1 MTSTNNDNK
10 EKKMFFTTSDLV
22 SKMNASMK
30 EANILP
36 TSSASS
42 DDDAGG
48 GFELQRKMPDGSYR
62 RADEKEVAAADFQSK
77 MKQASEAIKTLN
89 PQQKIE
95 WAKYQ
100 RTEGNVLFAKGE
112 YKEAMDVYLT
122 CLVAMDQTSSSS
134 TSSPPS
140 DDAASVAS
148 ADDNDE
154 KTNDGR
160 RNDDD
165 VTNGDD
171 DEEEEQQLNIQIEK
185 DIKLPVLLN
194 LALSALKLGMLS
206 KAEQFC
212 NHAIETELGK
222 QSAKA
227 HFRRGRVRM
236 LMGHFVSAE
245 LDLDKAH
252 ELIDTNMI
260 MRNSDNN
267 IVTDINDR
275 EENNQKLKELENEKT
290 VILREKQKLNRLV
303 NHAHKNEKQQKRAM
317 QKLFNSDEQQQ
328 RRQQAKKSQ
337 AIQDLY
343 PEKATPASTKQSNEQ
358 SEIVNEYSQPTT
370 YVQWY
375 MQMIGRCAQKILD
388 VIGHGDDE
396 DDEPVEVPVD
406 QDLLETLMN
415 DKKNA

>member
-1 MTSTNNDNK
+1 MTSTNNDT

-30 EANILP
+30 EANMILP
-36 TSSASS
+36 ASS

-100 RTEGNVLFAKGE
+100 RTEGNVLFARGE

-122 CLVAMDQTSSSS
+122 CLVAMDQSSSQS
-134 TSSPPS
+134 SSPPS
-140 DDAASVAS
+140 DDAALVPS

-165 VTNGDD
+165 VTND
-171 DEEEEQQLNIQIEK
+171 DEDDEQQLNIQIEK

-260 MRNSDNN
+260 MRNSDNI

-303 NHAHKNEKQQKRAM
+303 NHAHKNEKQQRRAM
-317 QKLFNSDEQQQ
+317 QKLFNSSDDERQQQ
-328 RRQQAKKSQ
+328 RQHAKSQ

-358 SEIVNEYSQPTT
+358 SEIANEFSGS

-375 MQMIGRCAQKILD
+375 MQMIGRCAQKVLD

>member
-30 EANILP
+30 EANMILP
-36 TSSASS
+36 ASS

-100 RTEGNVLFAKGE
+100 RTEGNVLFARGE

-122 CLVAMDQTSSSS
+122 CLVAMDQSSSQS
-134 TSSPPS
+134 SSPPS
-140 DDAASVAS
+140 DDAALVPS

-165 VTNGDD
+165 VTND
-171 DEEEEQQLNIQIEK
+171 DEDDEQQLNIQIEK

-252 ELIDTNMI
+252 ELIDTNII
-260 MRNSDNN
+260 MRNSDN
-267 IVTDINDR
+267 IVTDVNDR

-317 QKLFNSDEQQQ
+317 QKLFNSSDDERQQQ
-328 RRQQAKKSQ
+328 RQHAKSQ

-375 MQMIGRCAQKILD
+375 MQMIGRCAQKVLD

>member
-30 EANILP
+30 EANMILP
-36 TSSASS
+36 ASS

-100 RTEGNVLFAKGE
+100 RTEGNVLFARGE

-122 CLVAMDQTSSSS
+122 CLVAMDQSSSS
-134 TSSPPS
+134 SLSSSPPS
-140 DDAASVAS
+140 DEATSVPM
-148 ADDNDE
+148 ADENTE

-160 RNDDD
+160 RNDYDD
-165 VTNGDD
+165 VTNDED
-171 DEEEEQQLNIQIEK
+171 DEGEQQQFNIQIEK

-260 MRNSDNN
+260 MRNSDNI

-275 EENNQKLKELENEKT
+275 KENNQKLKELENEKT

-317 QKLFNSDEQQQ
+317 QKLFNSSDEQQQ
-328 RRQQAKKSQ
+328 RQHAKSQ